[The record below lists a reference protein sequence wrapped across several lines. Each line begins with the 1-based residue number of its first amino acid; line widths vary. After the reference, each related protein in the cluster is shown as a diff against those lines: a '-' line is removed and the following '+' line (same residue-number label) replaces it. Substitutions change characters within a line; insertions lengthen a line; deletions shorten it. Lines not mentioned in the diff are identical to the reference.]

1 MKSKR
6 LFNKDII
13 LIDKNNKDYS
23 ELEKALDNYNKSGR
37 AKPKTMFVI
46 YKQDQGKELKKIDF
60 IQIDLIENYNENN
73 YYVLL
78 SAKKIKNKT
87 FTGIS
92 HYQRAWNGK
101 DAPVEKEYIEVD
113 TIYHPVF
120 YVRPFGD
127 KDELDF
133 HLVHFDISRKDAFT
147 ATGQSL
153 LKGKE

>member
-87 FTGIS
+87 F
-92 HYQRAWNGK
+92 HYK
-101 DAPVEKEYIEVD
+101 FEV
-113 TIYHPVF
+113 V
-120 YVRPFGD
+120 
-127 KDELDF
+127 DF
-133 HLVHFDISRKDAFT
+133 VKKHF
-147 ATGQSL
+147 
-153 LKGKE
+153 